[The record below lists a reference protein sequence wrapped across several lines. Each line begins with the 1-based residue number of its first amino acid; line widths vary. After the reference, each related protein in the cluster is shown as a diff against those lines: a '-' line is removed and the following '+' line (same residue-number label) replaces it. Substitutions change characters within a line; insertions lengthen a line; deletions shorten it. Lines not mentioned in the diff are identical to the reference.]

1 MMIGLIA
8 EIDNDCNVTLDDV
21 SLYEIIAALT
31 NIEREHAGRGE
42 RKFARQIR
50 AAINALEDMGR
61 VIRRLE

>member
-1 MMIGLIA
+1 MIGLIA
-8 EIDNDCNVTLDDV
+8 DIKDDGKVTLDDV

-31 NIEREHAGRGE
+31 NIEREHAGKGDRL
-42 RKFARQIR
+42 FARQIR

>member
-1 MMIGLIA
+1 MIGLIA
-8 EIDNDCNVTLDDV
+8 EVNDGKITLDDV

-31 NIEREHAGRGE
+31 NIEREYNSKGNRL
-42 RKFARQIR
+42 FARQIR

>member
-1 MMIGLIA
+1 MIGLIA
-8 EIDNDCNVTLDDV
+8 DIKDDGKVTLDDV

-31 NIEREHAGRGE
+31 NIEREHSGKGDRL
-42 RKFARQIR
+42 FARQIR

>member
-1 MMIGLIA
+1 MIGLIA
-8 EIDNDCNVTLDDV
+8 EANDGKITLDDV

-31 NIEREHAGRGE
+31 NIEREHVGRGE

-50 AAINALEDMGR
+50 AAINAMEDMGR

>member
-1 MMIGLIA
+1 MIGLIA
-8 EIDNDCNVTLDDV
+8 EIDSDCNVTLDDV

-31 NIEREHAGRGE
+31 NIEREHNSKGDRL
-42 RKFARQIR
+42 FARQIR